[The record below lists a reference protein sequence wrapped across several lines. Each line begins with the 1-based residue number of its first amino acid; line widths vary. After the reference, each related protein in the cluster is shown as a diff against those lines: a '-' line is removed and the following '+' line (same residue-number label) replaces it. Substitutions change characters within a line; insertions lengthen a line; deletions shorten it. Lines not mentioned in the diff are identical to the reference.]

1 MSDKSANHGNQSAD
15 IEDDS
20 ATSSQEFEL
29 SGGLKTAF
37 AFVFGIPAIVI
48 LGLLIHYG
56 LRDDVKP
63 SELGLG
69 AALIFCLACL
79 AIILIPWRMFGLG
92 LKKVG
97 PLEFREVISTQKQE
111 QSESV
116 TFLQNQIDQLKA
128 ALEKKVG
135 SPVDAESSFRPT
147 PSIALSFLVEKF
159 LRNHSGRFFSPFKV
173 KSWGSEQA
181 GFEQLGS
188 FSSAEI
194 TQALLTMLAANRVR
208 TKLSKKG
215 NTLYGVSRTT
225 G

>member
-1 MSDKSANHGNQSAD
+1 MSDKSSNQDNQSAD
-15 IEDDS
+15 IEDDF
-20 ATSSQEFEL
+20 AASSQEFEL
-29 SGGLKTAF
+29 SGGLKIAL

-69 AALIFCLACL
+69 AALIFCLASL
-79 AIILIPWRMFGLG
+79 AIVLVPWGMFGLH
-92 LKKVG
+92 LKKIG
-97 PLEFREVISTQKQE
+97 PLEFREVISTQKKE

-116 TFLQNQIDQLKA
+116 TFLQNQIEQLKG

-135 SPVDAESSFRPT
+135 SAVDAESSFRPT
-147 PSIALSFLVEKF
+147 PSIALSVLVEKF
-159 LRNHSGRFFSPFKV
+159 LRNYPGRFFSPFKV

-188 FSSAEI
+188 FSIAEI

-215 NTLYGVSRTT
+215 NTLYGVSRTIE
-225 G
+225 

>member
-1 MSDKSANHGNQSAD
+1 MSDKSSNQDNQSAD
-15 IEDDS
+15 IEDDF
-20 ATSSQEFEL
+20 AASSQEFEL
-29 SGGLKTAF
+29 SGGLKIAL

-69 AALIFCLACL
+69 AALIFCLASL
-79 AIILIPWRMFGLG
+79 AIVLVPWGMFGLH
-92 LKKVG
+92 LKKIG
-97 PLEFREVISTQKQE
+97 PLEFREVISTQKKE

-116 TFLQNQIDQLKA
+116 TFLQNQIEQLKG

-135 SPVDAESSFRPT
+135 SAVDAESSFRPT
-147 PSIALSFLVEKF
+147 PSIALSVLVEKF
-159 LRNHSGRFFSPFKV
+159 LRNYPGRFFSPFKV

-188 FSSAEI
+188 FSIAEI

-225 G
+225 E

>member
-1 MSDKSANHGNQSAD
+1 MSDKSSNQKNQSAD
-15 IEDDS
+15 IEADS
-20 ATSSQEFEL
+20 AGSSPEFGL
-29 SGGLKTAF
+29 SGGLKTALT
-37 AFVFGIPAIVI
+37 FVFGIPAIVI
-48 LGLLIHYG
+48 LLLLIHYG

-69 AALIFCLACL
+69 AALIFCLVSL
-79 AIILIPWRMFGLG
+79 VLVLVPWGMFGLH
-92 LKKVG
+92 LKKIG
-97 PLEFREVISTQKQE
+97 PLEFREVISTQKKE

-128 ALEKKVG
+128 AFEKKVG
-135 SPVDAESSFRPT
+135 SPTDAESPFRAT

-159 LRNHSGRFFSPFKV
+159 LRNYPGRFFSPFKV

-188 FSSAEI
+188 FSTAEI
-194 TQALLTMLAANRVR
+194 TQALLTMLAASRVR

-215 NTLYGVSRTT
+215 NTLYGVTRPTE
-225 G
+225 

>member
-1 MSDKSANHGNQSAD
+1 M
-15 IEDDS
+15 DDS
-20 ATSSQEFEL
+20 GASSQEFEL

-37 AFVFGIPAIVI
+37 AFLFGIPAMVI
-48 LGLLIHYG
+48 LGLLVHYG

-69 AALIFCLACL
+69 TALIFCLACL
-79 AIILIPWRMFGLG
+79 VMVLVPWGMFGLHV
-92 LKKVG
+92 KKIG
-97 PLEFREVISTQKQE
+97 PLEFREVISTQKKE

-128 ALEKKVG
+128 AFEKKMG

-147 PSIALSFLVEKF
+147 PSIALSFIVEKF
-159 LRNHSGRFFSPFKV
+159 LRNYPGRFFSPFKV

-188 FSSAEI
+188 FSTAEI

-208 TKLSKKG
+208 TKLSRKG
-215 NTLYGVSRTT
+215 NTLYGVSRATE
-225 G
+225 

>member
-147 PSIALSFLVEKF
+147 PSL
-159 LRNHSGRFFSPFKV
+159 N
-173 KSWGSEQA
+173 
-181 GFEQLGS
+181 
-188 FSSAEI
+188 
-194 TQALLTMLAANRVR
+194 N
-208 TKLSKKG
+208 
-215 NTLYGVSRTT
+215 SRI
-225 G
+225 